1 MIELIQP
8 VRADCNAARLLR
20 EKGPGV
26 GHIAYRVKDIR
37 QSLSNLKEKGVKL
50 KDEEPR
56 PGGAGALIAF
66 LESSPIDGVTI
77 ELVERESW

>member
-1 MIELIQP
+1 MVELIQP
-8 VRADCNAARLLR
+8 IREDCNAARLLQ

-37 QSLSNLKEKGVKL
+37 QSLATLKEKGVKL
-50 KDEEPR
+50 RNEEPL

-66 LESSPIDGVTI
+66 LEPNSIDGVTI
-77 ELVERESW
+77 ELVQREGW